1 MSTNRTPTSNVASW
15 QRPPFEPGHTLSLK
29 YGAHSPRVYE
39 PIARDL
45 VAAVIAERPDLVP
58 YRHAVE
64 AWADAEA
71 RAGLLR
77 AHLAEVSMFDSEGE
91 PRDGVLKWLI
101 QFEKRASAM
110 RHRLGLDPLAHAELA
125 RQRVEAERS
134 AVDLDGLR
142 ERGARFVDATLEPD
156 DDHDAGEAGDA

>member
-1 MSTNRTPTSNVASW
+1 MSADRTVSSAVPW
-15 QRPPFEPGHTLSLK
+15 QRAPFEPGNTLTLK
-29 YGAHSPRVYE
+29 HGAHSARVYE

-45 VAAVIAERPDLVP
+45 VAAVLAERQDLVP
-58 YRHAVE
+58 FRLAVE

-77 AHLAEVSMFDSEGE
+77 EHLADVTMFDDDRE
-91 PRDGVLKWLI
+91 PRHGALKWLLG
-101 QFEKRASAM
+101 FEKRADAM
-110 RHRLGLDPLAHAELA
+110 RRRLGLDPIAAAELA

-142 ERGARFVDATLEPD
+142 ERGAQFVTSTVEEP
-156 DDHDAGEAGDA
+156 

>member
-1 MSTNRTPTSNVASW
+1 MTASERTSALPSW
-15 QRPPFEPGHTLSLK
+15 QRPPFEPGHTLTLK
-29 YGAHSPRVYE
+29 HGARSPRVYE
-39 PIARDL
+39 PIAREL
-45 VAAVIAERPDLVP
+45 VNAVIAEREDLLP

-77 AHLAEVSMFDSEGE
+77 AHLADVSMLTDDGE
-91 PRDGVLKWLI
+91 PRDSLLKWLI
-101 QFEKRASAM
+101 QFEKRADAM

-142 ERGARFVDATLEPD
+142 ERGAQFVDATV
-156 DDHDAGEAGDA
+156 EAGS